1 MQTVVAGRFRL
12 RLLRLG
18 YQPVDIDVQVAADDV
33 TLGVLD
39 GPGIPVPLAT
49 IRVRETSA
57 CTDARASG
65 HVGNLWRLFEVA
77 LATQVADQDM
87 AAVAERW
94 MSYEQRVNVRSGM
107 VEQLHV
113 RDDANGSPSGFHPA
127 PASALADRGFISA
140 DDAGLTYFLPVART
154 LLSPEFLERY
164 CFRVGDEPG
173 LAGDTRSLAFRPAR
187 ATPGRTDVAGNMVF
201 SPDGQLLESVRFEY
215 VNLPAT
221 LDGTRAA
228 GKVAF

>member
-1 MQTVVAGRFRL
+1 MCLSPDRLDHKFVVDVLRSSHHALVKREGGRTRVRTLCWPLILVLCVLHETMPIAAQAQARAITGVVKLNPTTREPGASVVQLTDLDGRTISAVRPTSSGAFTLQTVVAGRFRL

-49 IRVRETSA
+49 IRVRETST

-94 MSYEQRVNVRSGM
+94 MSYEQRVNV
-107 VEQLHV
+107 
-113 RDDANGSPSGFHPA
+113 
-127 PASALADRGFISA
+127 
-140 DDAGLTYFLPVART
+140 
-154 LLSPEFLERY
+154 
-164 CFRVGDEPG
+164 
-173 LAGDTRSLAFRPAR
+173 
-187 ATPGRTDVAGNMVF
+187 
-201 SPDGQLLESVRFEY
+201 
-215 VNLPAT
+215 
-221 LDGTRAA
+221 
-228 GKVAF
+228 